1 VTAFLRAV
9 LARLVAL
16 RRGRRRHPAA
26 IQAPAAPV
34 PPAPT
39 SVDAYA
45 RSALEKAEHKLVEL
59 DWRLRAV
66 EAERDTHALPWL
78 PRRRP

>member
-1 VTAFLRAV
+1 M
-9 LARLVAL
+9 RLYRFVEAL
-16 RRGRRRHPAA
+16 RHRVRPTAPPTPVPAA
-26 IQAPAAPV
+26 AG
-34 PPAPT
+34 PPPT
-39 SVDAYA
+39 VDAFA

-66 EAERDTHALPWL
+66 EAERDTHALPWP

>member
-1 VTAFLRAV
+1 VRVLRAL
-9 LARLVAL
+9 LARLAAL
-16 RRGRRRHPAA
+16 RRGRRRQTAA
-26 IQAPAAPV
+26 PQAPASPV
-34 PPAPT
+34 PPAAP

-66 EAERDTHALPWL
+66 EAERDTHALPWP